1 MLDVCLISKELR
13 GRACHLAA
21 VLPTLHFLKDL
32 RFSGTM
38 MSETIFERI
47 SAYLSKK
54 TAVQRLSEDPALVSE
69 LLLLVR
75 LVFADG
81 QKNQAEMNALLRIM
95 QHDFDIKPEELP
107 EVADYLKTFSYE
119 TTSTQAAA
127 LFSEMVPERRQSL
140 VGHLLTIAKADN
152 EIHPAE
158 SALIARVVEQ
168 LNVTPEELFERRQNS
183 GQVED

>member
-1 MLDVCLISKELR
+1 
-13 GRACHLAA
+13 
-21 VLPTLHFLKDL
+21 
-32 RFSGTM
+32 

-81 QKNQAEMNALLRIM
+81 QKHQAEMNALLHIM

-107 EVADYLKTFSYE
+107 EIADYLKTFAYE
-119 TTSTQAAA
+119 TSSTQAAA
-127 LFSEMVPERRQSL
+127 LFNELAPERRQSL
-140 VGHLLTIAKADN
+140 IGHLITIAQADN

-158 SALIARVVEQ
+158 SALIARVIEQ
-168 LNVTPEELFERRQNS
+168 LNVTPEELFARRQNNE
-183 GQVED
+183 QVED

>member
-1 MLDVCLISKELR
+1 
-13 GRACHLAA
+13 
-21 VLPTLHFLKDL
+21 
-32 RFSGTM
+32 

-75 LVFADG
+75 LVFVDG
-81 QKNQAEMNALLRIM
+81 QKHQSEMNALLHIM

-107 EVADYLKTFSYE
+107 EIADYLKTFAYE
-119 TTSTQAAA
+119 TSSTQAAA
-127 LFSEMVPERRQSL
+127 LFSEMAPERRESL
-140 VGHLLTIAKADN
+140 IHNLLTIAQADN

-158 SALIARVVEQ
+158 SALIARVIEQ
-168 LNVTPEELFERRQNS
+168 LDVTPEELFARRQNPRQS
-183 GQVED
+183 HNQNQE

>member
-1 MLDVCLISKELR
+1 MQGLSFGSSLANTEFYTDKIPYR
-13 GRACHLAA
+13 G
-21 VLPTLHFLKDL
+21 PD
-32 RFSGTM
+32 

-75 LVFADG
+75 LVFVDG
-81 QKNQAEMNALLRIM
+81 QKHQAEMNALLHIM
-95 QHDFDIKPEELP
+95 QHDFDIMPEELP
-107 EVADYLKTFSYE
+107 EIADYLKTFSYE

-127 LFSEMVPERRQSL
+127 LFNEMAPERRQSL
-140 VGHLLTIAKADN
+140 INHLVAIAQADN

-158 SALIARVVEQ
+158 SALIARVIEQ
-168 LNVTPEELFERRQNS
+168 LNVTPEELFERRQNNES
-183 GQVED
+183 PVV

>member
-1 MLDVCLISKELR
+1 
-13 GRACHLAA
+13 
-21 VLPTLHFLKDL
+21 
-32 RFSGTM
+32 M

-81 QKNQAEMNALLRIM
+81 QKDPAEMNALLHIM
-95 QHDFDIKPEELP
+95 QHEFDIKPEELP
-107 EVADYLKTFSYE
+107 EVADYLKTYAYE

-127 LFSEMVPERRQSL
+127 LFNEMVPERRYSL

-158 SALIARVVEQ
+158 SALISRVIEQ
-168 LNVTPEELFERRQNS
+168 LNVTPDELFERRQNI
-183 GQVED
+183 GQNNN